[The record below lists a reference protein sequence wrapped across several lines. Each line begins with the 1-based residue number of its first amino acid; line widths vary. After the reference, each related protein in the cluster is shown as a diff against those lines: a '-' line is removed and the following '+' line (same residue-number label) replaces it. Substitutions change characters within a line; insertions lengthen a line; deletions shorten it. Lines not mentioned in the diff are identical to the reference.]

1 MPNSCIISA
10 TPPGTDQYTA
20 AGLAAA
26 ATLVGNLLFRLVACY
41 RFSFNLGVSLTIFYL
56 SNLKFL
62 GKTETFIQSEM
73 KFPELVYFSTVMLQ
87 EKT

>member
-10 TPPGTDQYTA
+10 TPPRTDQYTA

-26 ATLVGNLLFRLVACY
+26 ATLAGNLLFILVACY
-41 RFSFNLGVSLTIFYL
+41 RFSFNLRVSLTFVYL

-62 GKTETFIQSEM
+62 GKTETFQSEM